1 MKHWLKKGWVAWT
14 AVFAV
19 CFLFCGGALG
29 AGASIDEDFEGAS
42 YIAGQKPGIAGFGVV
57 DNTSQGG
64 SVLIR
69 EESISGKA
77 NKYLELQKTVKQG
90 QTSNDVYIQ
99 TKAYYD
105 LTMRTDIGFQIR
117 ALPGSGSLN
126 VSLRCSGLDAG
137 SGTVTLVSFNAG
149 AGTVTYGNEFAGSVT
164 ESCALTDW
172 TAFMV
177 ELDLEND
184 SIKIY
189 RDTELK
195 ASLSGTR
202 ATSKLSNFN
211 YDSSSLRFQEFGN
224 AKVPGAV
231 TTYHLDNLKM
241 ITDESIDGR
250 FFVSGR
256 KLYKTVDGTSREV
269 NALKSG
275 DLTATAE
282 VKNTS
287 SETQKARLAA
297 AVYGTDGRIKGVFF
311 SDTKT
316 LAAGESATLD
326 AGLSVAPLEEG
337 DAMKVFLFDGNEVV
351 LPVAKAAV
359 YEQSNYTQPY
369 DVEIIHDLKQQNP
382 NQAHPRV
389 MMTKDKLAFLQTA
402 VKTQE
407 PYKTWYAKVKASADN
422 IKDSNR
428 PSYNDNDELRLKAAG
443 TAQDRLMKLAFV
455 YSMET
460 SNRDKYI
467 NQLWSEIKFYA
478 NKDETVTAD
487 KQWRDWNP
495 KHFLDTSAMITGFG
509 VAYDWCY
516 DYWAQPEN
524 ADKKQVLL
532 DALVNLGLDKA
543 RQAYEGTLDV
553 GNWWTT
559 TDNNWSFVCNGGIA
573 VGALAIGDEDAYT
586 DMCGY
591 LLEKGLR
598 AIEKSI
604 VHFAPDGA
612 WYEGPGYWHYT
623 VQFMSMYFSA
633 LQTATGTD
641 YGYLGSEGIDKT
653 AHFPIGVTGQTNTV
667 NLHDAGESQLS
678 PPELFYLAA
687 QFGDTTAAKYRYYQ
701 LQTQNKTPTFKD
713 ILWYDESLIG
723 DGALDGM
730 QHDFAFRDIELM
742 TFRNEYFTN
751 NVFFAALHGGLN
763 GINHG
768 QIDAGNF
775 VYEANG
781 VRWAVDLGGDDY
793 NLDGYFNNSN
803 TMNGRWIYYR
813 SRGEGHNTIILNP
826 NTDAQKPADQ
836 PLDKTAVIKSYSPGN
851 AIGTGEIDMQP
862 IYGAYTDRATRAIRL
877 DKTNGQCTITDK
889 LSFKSGTE
897 NDLYWFMHTK
907 AAISVAADG
916 KSAVL
921 TQNNKKL
928 YVYLTQGNGTF
939 EAVKAEPLESSP
951 HPAGQNANTGIQ
963 KLRIHVPDASGE
975 FALQVL
981 LSPFEL

>member
-1 MKHWLKKGWVAWT
+1 MRNWVKKGWTVGTVLLA
-14 AVFAV
+14 A
-19 CFLFCGGALG
+19 CLLFCMGVYG
-29 AGASIDEDFEGAS
+29 AGASINEDFEATS
-42 YIAGQKPGIAGFGVV
+42 YLVGQKPGLSGFNVV

-64 SVLIR
+64 SVLICQ
-69 EESISGKA
+69 ETSAGKA
-77 NKYLELQKTVKQG
+77 NKYLELKKTVQQG

-105 LTMRTDIGFQIR
+105 LTMRTELDFRIR

-137 SGTVTLVSFNAG
+137 SGTLTLISFNAESG
-149 AGTVTYGNEFAGSVT
+149 RITYGNEFAGSAGET
-164 ESCALTDW
+164 LKLSDW
-172 TAFMV
+172 TAFTI
-177 ELDLEND
+177 ELNLAND
-184 SIKIY
+184 NIKIY
-189 RDTELK
+189 RDSELK
-195 ASLSGTR
+195 ATLTGTR
-202 ATSKLSNFN
+202 ATEKLKNFN
-211 YDSSSLRFQEFGN
+211 FDSSSLRFQEFGN
-224 AKVPGAV
+224 SKVTGAV
-231 TTYHLDNLKM
+231 TTYHLDDIRM
-241 ITDESIDGR
+241 ITDDSVDGR
-250 FFVSGR
+250 FFISGR
-256 KLYKTVDGTSREV
+256 KLYKTVDGTSREIS
-269 NALKSG
+269 NIKSG
-275 DLTATAE
+275 ELTATAE

-297 AVYGTDGRIKGVFF
+297 AVYDADGHMKGVFF

-316 LAAGESATLD
+316 LAAGQSATLETD
-326 AGLSVAPLEEG
+326 LTVAPLDEG
-337 DAMKVFLFDGNEVV
+337 DAMKVFVFDGNEVI
-351 LPVAKAAV
+351 LPVAKAAA
-359 YEQSNYTQPY
+359 YEQSKYTQPF
-369 DVEIIHDLKQQNP
+369 DVEIIQDLKQENP
-382 NQAHPRV
+382 DKAHPRV
-389 MMTKDKLAFLQTA
+389 MMTQEKMEFLRTA

-407 PYKTWYAKVKASADN
+407 PYKSWYAKVKASADN

-443 TAQDRLMKLAFV
+443 TAEDRLMKLAFV

-460 SNRDKYI
+460 TNREKYS
-467 NQLWSEIKFYA
+467 NQLWNEIKFYA

-487 KQWRDWNP
+487 KQWIDWNP

-516 DYWAQPEN
+516 DYWQQPEN
-524 ADKKQVLL
+524 ADKKKVLL
-532 DALVNLGLDKA
+532 DALVGLGLDKA
-543 RQAYEGTLDV
+543 RQAYEGNLDV

-573 VGALAIGDEDAYT
+573 IGALAIGDEAEYSA
-586 DMCGY
+586 MCGY
-591 LLEKGLR
+591 LLEHGLR
-598 AIEKSI
+598 AIERSI

-623 VQFMSMYFSA
+623 VQYMSMYFSA

-641 YGYLGSEGIDKT
+641 YGYLLSEGIDKT
-653 AHFPIGVTGQTNTV
+653 AHFPIGVTGQTYTV

-701 LQTQNKTPTFKD
+701 LQKQNKSPTLKD
-713 ILWYDESLIG
+713 ILWYDASLVG
-723 DGALDGM
+723 DGTLNVM
-730 QHDFAFRDIELM
+730 QLDFAFRDIELM
-742 TFRNEYFTN
+742 TFRNAYFTN
-751 NVFFAALHGGLN
+751 NVYFAALHGGLN

-793 NLDGYFNNSN
+793 NLPGYFDNSN
-803 TMNGRWIYYR
+803 TMSGRWVYYR
-813 SRGEGHNTIILNP
+813 SRGEGHNTIIINP
-826 NTDAQKPADQ
+826 NTDAKKPADQ
-836 PLDKTAVIKSYSPGN
+836 PLDKTAVIKSYTPGD
-851 AIGTGEIDMQP
+851 AVGMGEIDMQT
-862 IYGAYTDRATRAIRL
+862 IYGAYTDRATRSIRL
-877 DKTNGQCTITDK
+877 DKTNGQCTITDQ
-889 LSFKSGTE
+889 LSFKAGTT

-907 AAISVAADG
+907 AVISVAADG

-928 YVYLTQGNGTF
+928 YVYMTQGSGTF
-939 EAVKAEPLESSP
+939 EAVKAEPLASSP
-951 HPAGQNANTGIQ
+951 QPAGQNKNDGLQ

-975 FALQVL
+975 FGLQVL